1 MMYTIVHLLKK
12 QKVTGYR
19 IFRDTKG
26 KAREMS
32 LIALKDGRAEIE
44 NISFQTAQA
53 MIEWYDLYY
62 KDYQS
67 DE

>member
-1 MMYTIVHLLKK
+1 
-12 QKVTGYR
+12 
-19 IFRDTKG
+19 
-26 KAREMS
+26 MS

-62 KDYQS
+62 KVYKS